1 MRRTM
6 MIKRTLAATTMAA
19 ALVLGSAGVAGAA
32 HQHVDNPSGCHDT
45 ASQAGENSDGRAQW
59 NNNAGSQA
67 DENSPVVSS
76 GTC

>member
-1 MRRTM
+1 M
-6 MIKRTLAATTMAA
+6 MKRMFAGA
-19 ALVLGSAGVAGAA
+19 ALAGAVVLGSAGLAGAA

-45 ASQAGENSDGRAQW
+45 ASQAGPNSGGRAQW

-67 DENSPVVSS
+67 DENSPAVSS

>member
-1 MRRTM
+1 M
-6 MIKRTLAATTMAA
+6 KRTIAAA
-19 ALVLGSAGVAGAA
+19 ALAAASLVGSAGVAGAA

-45 ASQAGENSDGRAQW
+45 ASQAGANSDGRAQW
-59 NNNAGSQA
+59 NNNANSQA

>member
-1 MRRTM
+1 M
-6 MIKRTLAATTMAA
+6 MKRTIAATAFAA
-19 ALVLGSAGVAGAA
+19 AVVLGSAGVAGAA
-32 HQHVDNPSGCHDT
+32 HQHVDNPSGCYDT
-45 ASQAGENSDGRAQW
+45 ASQAGPNSGGRAQW

>member
-1 MRRTM
+1 M
-6 MIKRTLAATTMAA
+6 KRTIAVIAIAGAALFGGAAT
-19 ALVLGSAGVAGAA
+19 AGAA

-45 ASQAGENSDGRAQW
+45 ASQAGENSNGKSQW

>member
-1 MRRTM
+1 M
-6 MIKRTLAATTMAA
+6 MKRTIAGTALAA

-45 ASQAGENSDGRAQW
+45 ASQAGPNSAGRAKW
-59 NNNAGSQA
+59 NNNAGNEA
-67 DENSPVVSS
+67 DEHSPVVSS

>member
-1 MRRTM
+1 M
-6 MIKRTLAATTMAA
+6 KRTIAAIVIAGATLFGGAAT
-19 ALVLGSAGVAGAA
+19 AGAA

-45 ASQAGENSDGRAQW
+45 ASRAAANSGGKAQW
-59 NNNAGSQA
+59 NSNAGSQA

>member
-1 MRRTM
+1 MKHA
-6 MIKRTLAATTMAA
+6 IA
-19 ALVLGSAGVAGAA
+19 ALVLAGATILGGAATAGAA

-45 ASQAGENSDGRAQW
+45 ASRAGVNSGGSAQW
-59 NNNAGSQA
+59 NQNAGNQA

>member
-1 MRRTM
+1 M
-6 MIKRTLAATTMAA
+6 KRTILATVIAAA
-19 ALVLGSAGVAGAA
+19 ALLGGAASAGAA

-45 ASQAGENSDGRAQW
+45 ASTAGAASDGNAKW

-67 DENSPVVSS
+67 DERSPVVSD

>member
-1 MRRTM
+1 M
-6 MIKRTLAATTMAA
+6 MKRTIAAA
-19 ALVLGSAGVAGAA
+19 ALTAAFLVGPAGVAGAA

-45 ASQAGENSDGRAQW
+45 ASQAGPSSDGRARW
-59 NNNAGSQA
+59 NSNAGSQA

>member
-1 MRRTM
+1 M
-6 MIKRTLAATTMAA
+6 MKRTIAGAVMAA
-19 ALVLGSAGVAGAA
+19 AVVLGSAGVAGAA

-45 ASQAGENSDGRAQW
+45 ASQAGANSDGKARW

-76 GTC
+76 GTCAESQ